1 MMTQRLGK
9 MATEV
14 KGLIEL
20 KKALKD
26 YAPHLAVQLDDQIE
40 LALGGIVKKAQ
51 TYVPLAAPLS
61 NWSYR
66 KRSEFT
72 MNAEG
77 KKIRKFPLYN
87 YSRIVKGIKYSST
100 PRKVNRRGFKAVY
113 FIINKSAEGSIYET
127 AGRKN
132 PNGQPWVGRKGDPF
146 NHDISHSNNP
156 QAGADFI
163 QAMGEIYQ
171 GNIESS
177 TKRGRYMK
185 GRLIYRAW
193 AEDGGKANA
202 AVLNA
207 IYNTN
212 EQFKKKQYNILGGSK

>member
-1 MMTQRLGK
+1 

-26 YAPHLAVQLDDQIE
+26 YAPHLAVQLDDQIG
-40 LALGGIVKKAQ
+40 LALGGIVKRAQ
-51 TYVPLAAPLS
+51 ELVPIDSPLS

-66 KRSEFT
+66 KRSEK
-72 MNAEG
+72 NDLG
-77 KKIRKFPLYN
+77 QRKFPLYN

-132 PNGQPWVGRKGDPF
+132 PKGQPWVGRKGDP
-146 NHDISHSNNP
+146 NDHTVSHSNNP

>member
-1 MMTQRLGK
+1 MP
-9 MATEV
+9 TEV

-26 YAPHLAVQLDDQIE
+26 YAPNLSVQLDDQMA
-40 LALGGIVKKAQ
+40 LALGGVVKKAQ
-51 TYVPLAAPLS
+51 SYVPKESPLS

-66 KRSEFT
+66 KRTEFT
-72 MNAEG
+72 YDDEG
-77 KKIRKFPLYN
+77 NKLRKFPLYN
-87 YSRIVKGIKYSST
+87 AATIVSKIKYSST
-100 PRKVNRRGFKAVY
+100 PRKTNRRGFKAVY
-113 FIINKSAEGSIYET
+113 FIINQSAQGAIYET

-132 PNGQPWVGRKGDPF
+132 ANGQPWVGRKGDPR

-156 QAGADFI
+156 NAGADFI
-163 QAMGEIYQ
+163 QAMGELKQ

-185 GRLIYRAW
+185 GRLIFRAW

-202 AVLNA
+202 AALNA
-207 IYNTN
+207 IYNAN
-212 EQFKKKQYNILGGSK
+212 EQFKKRQYFNKVAK

>member
-1 MMTQRLGK
+1 MP
-9 MATEV
+9 AEV
-14 KGLIEL
+14 KGLIEF

-26 YAPHLAVQLDDQIE
+26 YAPELGVQLDDQMA
-40 LALGGIVKKAQ
+40 LALGGVVKKAQ
-51 TYVPLAAPLS
+51 SYVPNDSPLS

-66 KRSEFT
+66 KRSEK
-72 MNAEG
+72 NAEG
-77 KKIRKFPLYN
+77 LRKFPLFN
-87 YSRIVKGIKYSST
+87 SATIIRKIKYSST
-100 PRKVNRRGFKAVY
+100 PRKANRRGFKAVY
-113 FIINKSAEGSIYET
+113 FIINQSAQGAIYET

-132 PNGQPWVGRKGDPF
+132 SSGQPWVGRKGDPR

-163 QAMGEIYQ
+163 QAMGELKQ

-185 GRLIYRAW
+185 GRLIFRAW

-202 AVLNA
+202 AALTA
-207 IYNTN
+207 IYNAN
-212 EQFKKKQYNILGGSK
+212 EQFKKKQYFKKVTQ

>member
-1 MMTQRLGK
+1 MP
-9 MATEV
+9 AEV
-14 KGLIEL
+14 KGLIEF

-26 YAPHLAVQLDDQIE
+26 YAPELGVQLDDQMA
-40 LALGGIVKKAQ
+40 LALGGVVKKAQ
-51 TYVPLAAPLS
+51 SYVPNDSPLS

-66 KRSEFT
+66 KRSEK
-72 MNAEG
+72 NAEG
-77 KKIRKFPLYN
+77 LRKFPLFN
-87 YSRIVKGIKYSST
+87 SATIIKKIKYSST
-100 PRKVNRRGFKAVY
+100 PRKANRRGFKAVY
-113 FIINKSAEGSIYET
+113 FIINQSAQGAIYET

-132 PNGQPWVGRKGDPF
+132 PSGQPWVGRKGDPR

-163 QAMGEIYQ
+163 QAMGELKQ

-185 GRLIYRAW
+185 GRLIFRAW

-202 AVLNA
+202 AALNA
-207 IYNTN
+207 IYNAN
-212 EQFKKKQYNILGGSK
+212 EQFKKKQYFKKVNQ

>member
-1 MMTQRLGK
+1 MP
-9 MATEV
+9 TEV

-26 YAPHLAVQLDDQIE
+26 YAPELAIQLDDQIAI
-40 LALGGIVKKAQ
+40 ALGGVVKKAQ
-51 TYVPLAAPLS
+51 SYVPNDSPLS

-66 KRSEFT
+66 KRSEK
-72 MNAEG
+72 NAEG
-77 KKIRKFPLYN
+77 LRKFPLFN
-87 YSRIVKGIKYSST
+87 AARVVKNIKYSSV
-100 PRKVNRRGFKAVY
+100 PRKTNRRGFKAVY
-113 FIINKSAEGSIYET
+113 FIINKSAEGAIYET

-132 PNGQPWVGRKGDPF
+132 PAGQPWVGRKGDPR
-146 NHDISHSNNP
+146 NHEISHSNNP

-163 QAMGEIYQ
+163 QAMGELKQ

-193 AEDGGKANA
+193 AEDGGKANS

-207 IYNTN
+207 IYNAN
-212 EQFKKKQYNILGGSK
+212 EQFKKKQYFRKVSQ

>member
-1 MMTQRLGK
+1 

-26 YAPHLAVQLDDQIE
+26 YAPNLAAQLDDQMA

-51 TYVPLAAPLS
+51 SYAPVDSPLS

-66 KRSEFT
+66 KRSEK
-72 MNAEG
+72 NAEG
-77 KKIRKFPLYN
+77 QRKFPLYN
-87 YSRIVKGIKYSST
+87 SARVVKGIKYSST
-100 PRKVNRRGFKAVY
+100 PRRTNKKGFKAVY
-113 FIINKSAEGSIYET
+113 YIINKSAEGAIYET

-132 PNGQPWVGRKGDPF
+132 PNGQPWVGRKGDP
-146 NHDISHSNNP
+146 NDHSVSHSNNP
-156 QAGADFI
+156 QAGSDFI
-163 QAMGEIYQ
+163 QAMGELKQ

-185 GRLIYRAW
+185 GRLIFRAW
-193 AEDGGKANA
+193 AEDYGKANA
-202 AVLNA
+202 AALTA
-207 IYNTN
+207 IYNVN
-212 EQFKKKQYNILGGSK
+212 EQFKKKQYFRKVI

>member
-1 MMTQRLGK
+1 MP
-9 MATEV
+9 TEV

-26 YAPHLAVQLDDQIE
+26 YAPALATQLDDQIAI
-40 LALGGIVKKAQ
+40 ALGGVVKKAQ
-51 TYVPLAAPLS
+51 SYVPNDSPLS

-66 KRSEFT
+66 KRSEK
-72 MNAEG
+72 NAEG
-77 KKIRKFPLYN
+77 LRKFPLFN
-87 YSRIVKGIKYSST
+87 AARVVKNIKYSSV
-100 PRKVNRRGFKAVY
+100 PRKTNRRGFKAVY
-113 FIINKSAEGSIYET
+113 FIINKSAEGAIYET

-132 PNGQPWVGRKGDPF
+132 PAGQPWVGRKGDPR
-146 NHDISHSNNP
+146 NHDISHSNNS

-163 QAMGEIYQ
+163 QAMGELKQ

-193 AEDGGKANA
+193 AEDGGKANS

-207 IYNTN
+207 IYNAN
-212 EQFKKKQYNILGGSK
+212 EQFKKKQYFRKVSQ

>member
-1 MMTQRLGK
+1 

-20 KKALKD
+20 KKTLRD
-26 YAPHLAVQLDDQIE
+26 YDTDLSVQLDDQMS
-40 LALGGIVKKAQ
+40 LALGGVVKKAQ
-51 TYVPLAAPLS
+51 SYVPGSSPLS

-66 KRSEFT
+66 RRTEFFT
-72 MNAEG
+72 NAEG

-87 YSRIVKGIKYSST
+87 SARVVKGIQYSGT
-100 PRKVNRRGFKAVY
+100 PRRANKNGFKAVY
-113 FIINKSAEGSIYET
+113 YIINKSADGSIYET

-132 PNGQPWVGRKGDPF
+132 PNGQPWVGRNGDPSD
-146 NHDISHSNNP
+146 HSVSHSNNP
-156 QAGADFI
+156 NAGRQFI
-163 QAMGEIYQ
+163 AAMGPIYQ

-202 AVLNA
+202 AALTA
-207 IYNTN
+207 IYNVN
-212 EQFKKKQYNILGGSK
+212 EQFKKKQYFNKVAK

>member
-1 MMTQRLGK
+1 

-26 YAPHLAVQLDDQIE
+26 YAPNLAAQLDDQMA
-40 LALGGIVKKAQ
+40 LALGGIVKKSQ
-51 TYVPLAAPLS
+51 SYVPNESPLS

-66 KRSEFT
+66 KRSEK
-72 MNAEG
+72 NAEG
-77 KKIRKFPLYN
+77 QRKFPLYN
-87 YSRIVKGIKYSST
+87 SAKVVKGIQYSST
-100 PRKVNRRGFKAVY
+100 PRRANRRGFKAVY
-113 FIINKSAEGSIYET
+113 YIINKSAEGAIYET

-132 PNGQPWVGRKGDPF
+132 PNGQPWVGRKGDP
-146 NHDISHSNNP
+146 NDHGVSHSNNP
-156 QAGADFI
+156 NAGAQFI
-163 QAMGEIYQ
+163 QAFGQIYQ

-185 GRLIYRAW
+185 GRLIFRAW

-202 AVLNA
+202 AALTA
-207 IYNTN
+207 IYNVN
-212 EQFKKKQYNILGGSK
+212 ELFKKKQYFRKVTS

>member
-1 MMTQRLGK
+1 MP
-9 MATEV
+9 TEV

-26 YAPHLAVQLDDQIE
+26 YAPNLSVALDDQVSI
-40 LALGGIVKKAQ
+40 ALGGIVKKSQ
-51 TYVPLAAPLS
+51 SYVPTDSPLS

-66 KRSEFT
+66 KRSEK
-72 MNAEG
+72 NAEG
-77 KKIRKFPLYN
+77 QRKFPLYN
-87 YSRIVKGIKYSST
+87 SARVVKGIQYSST
-100 PRKVNRRGFKAVY
+100 PRKTNRRGFKAVY
-113 FIINKSAEGSIYET
+113 FIINKSAEGAIYET

-132 PNGQPWVGRKGDPF
+132 PNGQPWVGAKGDP
-146 NHDISHSNNP
+146 NDHTVSHSNNP
-156 QAGADFI
+156 NAGKQFI
-163 QAMGEIYQ
+163 QAFGQIYQ

-202 AVLNA
+202 AVLTA
-207 IYNTN
+207 IYNVN
-212 EQFKKKQYNILGGSK
+212 EIFKKNQYFKKVTP

>member
-1 MMTQRLGK
+1 

-26 YAPHLAVQLDDQIE
+26 YAPNLAAQLDDQMA

-51 TYVPLAAPLS
+51 SHVPPSLPENLS

-66 KRSEFT
+66 KRSEK
-72 MNAEG
+72 NAEG
-77 KKIRKFPLYN
+77 QRKFPLFN
-87 YSRIVKGIKYSST
+87 SAAVVKGIKYSST
-100 PRKVNRRGFKAVY
+100 PRRTNRKGFKAVY
-113 FIINKSAEGSIYET
+113 YIINKSAAGAIYET

-132 PNGQPWVGRKGDPF
+132 KNGQDWVGRLGDP
-146 NHDISHSNNP
+146 NDHGVSHSNNP
-156 QAGADFI
+156 TAGADFI
-163 QAMGEIYQ
+163 QAMGDLYQ

-185 GRLIYRAW
+185 GRLIFRAW
-193 AEDGGKANA
+193 AEDYGKANA
-202 AVLNA
+202 AALKA
-207 IYNTN
+207 IFNVN
-212 EQFKKKQYNILGGSK
+212 EQFKKKQYFRKVT

>member
-1 MMTQRLGK
+1 MP
-9 MATEV
+9 TEV

-26 YAPHLAVQLDDQIE
+26 YAPNLAAQLDDQMEI
-40 LALGGIVKKAQ
+40 ALGGVVRKAQ
-51 TYVPLAAPLS
+51 THVPPDSPLT

-66 KRSEFT
+66 KRSEK
-72 MNAEG
+72 NAEG
-77 KKIRKFPLYN
+77 LRKFPLFN
-87 YSRIVKGIKYSST
+87 AAKIIKNIKYSST
-100 PRKVNRRGFKAVY
+100 PRKTNRRGFKAVY
-113 FIINKSAEGSIYET
+113 YIINKSAEGAIYET

-132 PNGQPWVGRKGDPF
+132 PAGQPWVGRKGDPR

-163 QAMGEIYQ
+163 QAMGELKQ
-171 GNIESS
+171 GNLESS

-185 GRLIYRAW
+185 GRLIFRAW

-202 AVLNA
+202 AALTA
-207 IYNTN
+207 IYNAN
-212 EQFKKKQYNILGGSK
+212 EQFKKKQYFRKVT

>member
-1 MMTQRLGK
+1 MP
-9 MATEV
+9 TEV

-26 YAPHLAVQLDDQIE
+26 YAPELAVQLDDQMA
-40 LALGGIVKKAQ
+40 LALGGVVKKAQ
-51 TYVPLAAPLS
+51 DHVPKDSPLT

-66 KRSEFT
+66 KRSEK
-72 MNAEG
+72 NAEG
-77 KKIRKFPLYN
+77 LRKFPLFN
-87 YSRIVKGIKYSST
+87 AARVVKGIKYSST
-100 PRKVNRRGFKAVY
+100 PRKTNRRGFKAVY
-113 FIINKSAEGSIYET
+113 FIINKSAEGAIYET

-132 PNGQPWVGRKGDPF
+132 PSGQPWVGRKGDPR

-163 QAMGEIYQ
+163 QAMGKLKQ

-185 GRLIYRAW
+185 GRLIFRAW

-202 AVLNA
+202 AALTA
-207 IYNTN
+207 IYNAN
-212 EQFKKKQYNILGGSK
+212 EQFKKKQYFKKVTQ

>member
-1 MMTQRLGK
+1 MP
-9 MATEV
+9 TEV

-26 YAPHLAVQLDDQIE
+26 YAPELATQLDDQIAI
-40 LALGGIVKKAQ
+40 ALGGVVKKAQ
-51 TYVPLAAPLS
+51 SYVPNESPLS

-66 KRSEFT
+66 KRSEK
-72 MNAEG
+72 NAEG
-77 KKIRKFPLYN
+77 LRKFPLFN
-87 YSRIVKGIKYSST
+87 AAKVVKNIKYSSV
-100 PRKVNRRGFKAVY
+100 PRKTNRRGFKAVY
-113 FIINKSAEGSIYET
+113 FIINKSAEGAIYET

-132 PNGQPWVGRKGDPF
+132 PAGQPWVGRKGDPR
-146 NHDISHSNNP
+146 NHEISHSNNP

-163 QAMGEIYQ
+163 QAMGELKQ

-193 AEDGGKANA
+193 AEDGGKANS

-207 IYNTN
+207 IYNAN
-212 EQFKKKQYNILGGSK
+212 EQFKKKQYFRKVSQ

>member
-1 MMTQRLGK
+1 

-26 YAPHLAVQLDDQIE
+26 YAPNLAAQLDDQMA

-51 TYVPLAAPLS
+51 SYAPVDSPLS

-66 KRSEFT
+66 KRSEK
-72 MNAEG
+72 NAEG
-77 KKIRKFPLYN
+77 QRKFPLYN
-87 YSRIVKGIKYSST
+87 SARVVKGIKYSST
-100 PRKVNRRGFKAVY
+100 PRRTNKKGFKAVY
-113 FIINKSAEGSIYET
+113 YIINKSAEGAIYET

-132 PNGQPWVGRKGDPF
+132 PNGQPWVGRLGDP
-146 NHDISHSNNP
+146 NDHSVSHSNNP
-156 QAGADFI
+156 QAGSDFI
-163 QAMGEIYQ
+163 QAMGELKQ

-185 GRLIYRAW
+185 GRLIFRAW
-193 AEDGGKANA
+193 AEDYGKANA
-202 AVLNA
+202 AALNA
-207 IYNTN
+207 IYNVN
-212 EQFKKKQYNILGGSK
+212 EQFKKKQYFRKVT